1 MGKNLLVGQ
10 SGGPTTAINA
20 SLAGVI
26 CGGIKS
32 EEIDKIYGARYG
44 VEGILKENLVDMEEF
59 NDEFKIK
66 LLMQTPSAY
75 LGSCRKKLPSIEEDK
90 EVYEHIKRVFEKYN
104 IGYFFYIGGN
114 DSMDTVN
121 KLSRYFMEINSDI
134 RVIGI
139 PKTIDNDLCLTD
151 HTPGYGS
158 AAKFVAN
165 TVKQVAHDNR
175 VYDMPSITIVEIMGR
190 HAGWLAASAALANS
204 DEEKYVDIIC
214 LPEVPIDIDAIVN
227 KINELMKTKKQLII
241 ALSEGVKTKDGVL
254 LCEDTTLKA
263 DAKDGFNHA
272 QLGGAGKTLEALLKK
287 KVNVKMRAIELSTL
301 QRCAATSASHT
312 DISESFD
319 IGNAGVEYALKGETG
334 VMIGYVRKES
344 DSYEV
349 EFKPFPA
356 NEVANFEKPVPSDM
370 ISEDKMDVTEKFYE
384 YAKPLITGVQN
395 TYMENGIIKTI
406 TVK

>member
-32 EEIDKIYGARYG
+32 DEIDKIYGARYG

-75 LGSCRKKLPSIEEDK
+75 LGSCRKKLPSIEDDK

-356 NEVANFEKPVPSDM
+356 SKVANFEKPVPSDM

>member
-20 SLAGVI
+20 SLAGVV